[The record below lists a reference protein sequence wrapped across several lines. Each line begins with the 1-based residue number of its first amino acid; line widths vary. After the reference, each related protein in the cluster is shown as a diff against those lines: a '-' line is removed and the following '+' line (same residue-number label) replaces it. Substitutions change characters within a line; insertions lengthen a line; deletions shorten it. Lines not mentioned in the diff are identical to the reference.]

1 VPATIRDPAL
11 ATVRRSEEMAAIP
24 EANPI
29 ADSAS
34 SRSAI
39 ADWNASTVGF
49 PYPREYT

>member
-1 VPATIRDPAL
+1 MPATIREPAL
-11 ATVRRSEEMAAIP
+11 ATVRKSDEMAAMP